1 MYYSRN
7 NFKPSLINKI
17 CLQKRLQKLQAKLYR
32 KQFYMEQNY
41 QEMNIT
47 IPTIIARNT
56 NLHNVK

>member
-1 MYYSRN
+1 MYN
-7 NFKPSLINKI
+7 EI
-17 CLQKRLQKLQAKLYR
+17 CLQKGIQKLQAKLYR